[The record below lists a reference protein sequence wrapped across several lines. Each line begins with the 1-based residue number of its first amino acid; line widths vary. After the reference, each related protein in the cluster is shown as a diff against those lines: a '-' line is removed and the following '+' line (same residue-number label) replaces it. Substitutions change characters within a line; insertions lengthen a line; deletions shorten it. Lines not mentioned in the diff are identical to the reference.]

1 MNTAIRLLLIE
12 DDMVDELALV
22 KAVRDQQLPYTLT
35 VARSVAQARV
45 ALAAQRFDIILSDYH
60 LGDGT
65 SFDLMD
71 DFAGQLVIFVTGAG
85 DEDVAVRALHMG
97 VHDYLVKDANR
108 GYLTLLSWRVTTAL
122 RQWNSTR
129 QLMETEA
136 KFRAVIDASPVPM
149 ALNDES
155 LRITY
160 LNPAF
165 VQTFGYTLSDIPDVA
180 RWWTLAYPDLGY
192 RQWVQDT
199 WVARLEEAR
208 RTDVDFKPME
218 VRVRCKDGSNR
229 FALAS
234 ASPLVA
240 TFSQTHLVLLYD
252 ITERRKGEQ
261 VTRERDQR
269 FRDLVEATDGIVW
282 EADVQSF
289 DFLSVSQNAER
300 MLGYPAKDWLLPGF
314 WADHIYAPDREW
326 AVAHCAACTARLENY
341 DFEYRFVAHDGRVVW
356 LRDSV
361 RVGAVDGKPRW
372 LRGLMVDITS
382 LKLAEENLCSAL
394 QEKTALLNEVHH
406 RVKNNLQV
414 ITSLLRLEVGRS
426 TEPAVCSVLEDM
438 KGRIRSMALLHE
450 SLYRTGTFA
459 SVDLGAYLKQ
469 LCMQAFRSNDS
480 NDGSVRLELD
490 LAPLAISLDQ
500 ATPAGLLV
508 NELISN
514 CLKHAFVDG
523 RSGVVQVSLQQQSDR
538 KWCLRVADTGVGL
551 ADDFDVRRAQ
561 SLGLQLVS
569 DLATQ
574 MDGVLHIEPHSAA
587 SGGAVFS
594 IVFLSKK

>member
-1 MNTAIRLLLIE
+1 
-12 DDMVDELALV
+12 
-22 KAVRDQQLPYTLT
+22 VRDQQLPYTLT

-129 QLMETEA
+129 QLLETEA

-149 ALNDES
+149 ALNDEA

-165 VQTFGYTLSDIPDVA
+165 VQTFGYTLADIPDVA
-180 RWWTLAYPDLGY
+180 HWWTLAYPDPVY
-192 RQWVQDT
+192 RLSLQDSWT
-199 WVARLEEAR
+199 ARLEEVR
-208 RTDVDFKPME
+208 LTGVDFKPLE
-218 VRVRCKDGSNR
+218 VRVRCKDGGNR
-229 FALAS
+229 FALVS
-234 ASPLVA
+234 ASPLAA

-314 WADHIYAPDREW
+314 WAEHIYAPDREW

-361 RVGAVDGKPRW
+361 RVGAVDGRPRW

-426 TEPAVCSVLEDM
+426 TEPAVCSVLDDM

-538 KWCLRVADTGVGL
+538 QWCLRVADTGVGL

-574 MDGVLHIEPHSAA
+574 MDGVLHIEPHSTAT
-587 SGGAVFS
+587 GGAVFS
-594 IVFLSKK
+594 VVFLSKK

>member
-1 MNTAIRLLLIE
+1 MNIRLLLIE

-71 DFAGQLVIFVTGAG
+71 AFTGQLVIFVTGAG

-97 VHDYLVKDANR
+97 VHDYLVKDVNR

-149 ALNDES
+149 ALNDEA

-165 VQTFGYTLSDIPDVA
+165 VQTFGYTLADIPEVA
-180 RWWTLAYPDLGY
+180 HWWVRAYPEPVY

-199 WVARLEEAR
+199 WVAKLDEAR
-208 RTDVDFKPME
+208 LTGADFSPME

-229 FALAS
+229 FALVS
-234 ASPLVA
+234 ASPLEA
-240 TFSQTHLVLLYD
+240 TYSQTHLVLLYD

-282 EADVQSF
+282 EADVQTF

-314 WADHIYAPDREW
+314 WAEHIYAPDREW
-326 AVAHCAACTARLENY
+326 AVAHCAACTARLANY
-341 DFEYRFVAHDGRVVW
+341 DFEYRFVAYDGRVVW

-361 RVGAVDGKPRW
+361 RVGAVDGQPRW

-426 TEPAVCSVLEDM
+426 SDPAVCSVLDDM

-574 MDGVLHIEPHSAA
+574 MDGVLHIEPHSTA

-594 IVFLSKK
+594 VVFLSKK

>member
-1 MNTAIRLLLIE
+1 
-12 DDMVDELALV
+12 
-22 KAVRDQQLPYTLT
+22 
-35 VARSVAQARV
+35 
-45 ALAAQRFDIILSDYH
+45 
-60 LGDGT
+60 
-65 SFDLMD
+65 
-71 DFAGQLVIFVTGAG
+71 
-85 DEDVAVRALHMG
+85 
-97 VHDYLVKDANR
+97 
-108 GYLTLLSWRVTTAL
+108 
-122 RQWNSTR
+122 
-129 QLMETEA
+129 
-136 KFRAVIDASPVPM
+136 
-149 ALNDES
+149 
-155 LRITY
+155 
-160 LNPAF
+160 
-165 VQTFGYTLSDIPDVA
+165 
-180 RWWTLAYPDLGY
+180 
-192 RQWVQDT
+192 
-199 WVARLEEAR
+199 
-208 RTDVDFKPME
+208 ME

-229 FALAS
+229 FALVS
-234 ASPLVA
+234 ASPLEA
-240 TFSQTHLVLLYD
+240 TYSQTHLVLLYD

-282 EADVQSF
+282 EADVQTF

-361 RVGAVDGKPRW
+361 RVGAADGKPRW

-382 LKLAEENLCSAL
+382 HKNAQEDLTTAL

-414 ITSLLRLEVGRS
+414 ISSLLRLEVGRS
-426 TEPAVCSVLEDM
+426 TQPAVSSVLDDM

-490 LAPLAISLDQ
+490 LAPLAVSLDQ

-523 RSGVVQVSLQQQSDR
+523 RNGVVQVSLQQQPDR
-538 KWCLRVADTGVGL
+538 QWCLRVADTGMGL

-574 MDGVLHIEPHSAA
+574 MDGVLHVEPHSAA
-587 SGGAVFS
+587 SGGAAFSVVFT
-594 IVFLSKK
+594 SKK